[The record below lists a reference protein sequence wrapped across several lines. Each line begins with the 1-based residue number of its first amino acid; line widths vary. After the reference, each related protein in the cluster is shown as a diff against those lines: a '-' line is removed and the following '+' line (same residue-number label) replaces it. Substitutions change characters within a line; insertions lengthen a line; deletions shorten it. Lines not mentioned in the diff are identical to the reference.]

1 VRGREEVFIKK
12 LNSCQSTQEFQLKL
26 ESLSRTQ
33 RACTAGNPNPKEIL
47 QEVPLRLPY
56 LKTKKEQHHGRE
68 GLRNHAISQGRD
80 AR

>member
-33 RACTAGNPNPKEIL
+33 RACIAGNPNPKEIW

-56 LKTKKEQHHGRE
+56 LKTEKEQHHGTE
-68 GLRNHAISQGRD
+68 GQRNHAISQRKD